1 MEDTDYSALYR
12 AANKASMDAQKRY
25 HTFVQA
31 YSASLILA
39 AGLGVYGIQH
49 TAAAIVAALFII
61 SSIVF
66 SVLMLLRRDEDV
78 WYRARAVAESV
89 KTSCWRF
96 MMRADPYPDAT
107 DVREVK
113 SRFRVR
119 LINILQ
125 EHRDLSAHLGG
136 PVSNEEQITE
146 CMCNVRCMPWKE
158 RAEFYRT
165 HRIDEQRSWYAK
177 KSAWNQWQGKI
188 WFGVLI
194 ACQSLAVA
202 FVIMRVADPAWKYW
216 PTEVFV
222 VAAGSALTWIQAKRF
237 RELAAAYGLTAHEV
251 GVVRGELERV
261 GSENELADFVVDS
274 ENAFSREH
282 TQWLARKDAV

>member
-1 MEDTDYSALYR
+1 MEDADYPALYR
-12 AANKASMDAQKRY
+12 AANTASMDAQKHY
-25 HTFVQA
+25 LAFVRI
-31 YSASLILA
+31 YSSILMLA
-39 AGLGVYGIQH
+39 AGLGVYGIQQ
-49 TAAAIVAALFII
+49 TEAAIVAALLII
-61 SSIVF
+61 ASIF
-66 SVLMLLRRDEDV
+66 LSVLMLLRRDEDI

-96 MMRADPYPDAT
+96 MMRADPYLDAV

-113 SRFRVR
+113 SRFRAR
-119 LINILQ
+119 LKSILK
-125 EHRDLSAHLGG
+125 EHKDLSAHLGG
-136 PVSNEEQITE
+136 PVSEEEQITE
-146 CMCNVRCMPWKE
+146 RMCNVRNMQWGG

-165 HRIDEQRSWYAK
+165 HRIDEQRSWYAV
-177 KSAWNQWQGKI
+177 KSAWNRRQGRI

-194 ACQSLAVA
+194 VCQSLAVI
-202 FVIMRVADPAWKYW
+202 FVIMRVAYPAWGYW
-216 PTEVFV
+216 PAEVFV

-251 GVVRGELERV
+251 GVVRGELEGV
-261 GSENELADFVVDS
+261 DSENELADFVVDS